1 MRAITRL
8 AFAALYW
15 LCSLVMVPVW
25 AQTAESKQADIQR
38 NQTRKFALVIGNGQ
52 YAGFNRS
59 LKNPTR
65 DARLMSETLLKLGF
79 EVQTHL
85 NLSRSD
91 MSQRVTAFAA
101 ALPVG
106 ATSLVFYAGHGLQI
120 NGASYLMP
128 VDIQL
133 SSEQNVQL
141 RAYPLRRLLD
151 EVSSAASAVNIVIL
165 DACRDNPFQPPPP
178 VRYRSNGPMGLAR
191 VLAPRGTLLA
201 YSTQP
206 GQLAADGAGV
216 NSTYTATLAKTL
228 LDPGL
233 TLEDIFKKVNTLVRN
248 ATLDDQIPWFETS
261 LTEAY
266 FLIPPEGTRVTA
278 GQSLRSGAATS
289 TTHGP
294 QRSDA
299 RSQSNLPTLWFLGM
313 QAHELGKLQA
323 QIDQWVDDVD
333 TADVP
338 KWRQQ
343 AEGGN
348 VVAMTLLGRLYL
360 GGDSSIRQT
369 TGDTTAP
376 LASDKS
382 LALHWFQK
390 AANQNFPI
398 AQFELAEMY
407 RAGEGVTQDLAKARE
422 LLEKASKSR
431 YRRAEMEL
439 LELNIFGLPKR

>member
-1 MRAITRL
+1 MPPVMRL
-8 AFAALYW
+8 AFVALCW
-15 LCSLVMVPVW
+15 LSALVASPLL
-25 AQTAESKQADIQR
+25 AQTYESRQADIQR

-52 YAGFNRS
+52 YAGANRA
-59 LKNPTR
+59 LKNPTH

-85 NLSRSD
+85 NLSRAD
-91 MSQRVTAFAA
+91 MSQRVSAFAA
-101 ALPVG
+101 ALPAG

-178 VRYRSNGPMGLAR
+178 VRYRSNGPMGLAK
-191 VLAPRGTLLA
+191 VQAPRGTLLA

-206 GQLAADGAGV
+206 GQLAADGIGA

-248 ATLDDQIPWFETS
+248 ATRDDQIPWFETS
-261 LTEAY
+261 LTDAY
-266 FLIPPEGTRVTA
+266 FLIPPDGTRITA
-278 GQSLRSGAATS
+278 GQSLRTGVGSGVQ
-289 TTHGP
+289 GP
-294 QRSDA
+294 QRAASPA
-299 RSQSNLPTLWFLGM
+299 EASLPTLWFLGM

-323 QIDQWVDDVD
+323 HMEQLIDDLGATDM
-333 TADVP
+333 P
-338 KWRQQ
+338 KWQQQ

-348 VVAMTLLGRLYL
+348 VVAMTLLGRLHL
-360 GGDSSIRQT
+360 HGAAQWRDAASDASV
-369 TGDTTAP
+369 P
-376 LASDKS
+376 LVSDKS
-382 LALHWFQK
+382 KALHWFQK
-390 AANQNFPI
+390 AADQDFPI

-407 RAGEGVTQDLAKARE
+407 RTGNGITPNHDKARE
-422 LLEKASKSR
+422 LLEKASKAR

-439 LELNIFGLPKR
+439 LELSIFGFATR